1 MKWLLARFCDFLL
14 LLLLSILFKVLGV
27 GLPLDNS
34 VGLSYRDLTRQ
45 QRDRGQHS

>member
-14 LLLLSILFKVLGV
+14 LLSILFKVLGV
-27 GLPLDNS
+27 GFPLDNS
-34 VGLSYRDLTRQ
+34 IGLSYRDLTRQ